1 MTCQINFMCGR
12 QKKLKIK
19 NKNPC
24 HCHVMESGESDGI
37 WGIFEESFLYK
48 ERIKKKKITWNKTKS
63 TLYYMG

>member
-1 MTCQINFMCGR
+1 MCGR

-48 ERIKKKKITWNKTKS
+48 ERIKKKKN
-63 TLYYMG
+63 YMEQNQKYTILHGVKNY